1 MSFKELVD
9 KKKRSGGTLRHWRTT
24 RRKIHD
30 FIIFKFE
37 LDDIPLVDIK
47 ESFAEHFYDYLTVS
61 VPESL
66 AENTALKHVSKA
78 KQILK
83 RAKKKKLIKENP
95 IGEFSCYCQDPEVE
109 PLEIYEVDKIYRK
122 SLPIQRLDQAR
133 DGFIFQCFTGFAFQD
148 IRDLLTLDH
157 IIHVGVNGERWLIK
171 KRGKTDVFEMV
182 PILPIIEEL
191 IKKYENHPCRI
202 LHTRLIPIFSNANYN
217 GYLKEIAAICGINR
231 ELKTHLARH
240 TFADIIIN
248 VLGMDLEDLMR
259 MLGHKNIRTTQR
271 YVKIRKIR
279 ISRNIGKTMKILFD
293 KHGKLKPIKADYDR
307 KVA

>member
-1 MSFKELVD
+1 M
-9 KKKRSGGTLRHWRTT
+9 
-24 RRKIHD
+24 
-30 FIIFKFE
+30 
-37 LDDIPLVDIK
+37 
-47 ESFAEHFYDYLTVS
+47 
-61 VPESL
+61 
-66 AENTALKHVSKA
+66 
-78 KQILK
+78 
-83 RAKKKKLIKENP
+83 
-95 IGEFSCYCQDPEVE
+95 
-109 PLEIYEVDKIYRK
+109 
-122 SLPIQRLDQAR
+122 
-133 DGFIFQCFTGFAFQD
+133 
-148 IRDLLTLDH
+148 
-157 IIHVGVNGERWLIK
+157 GVNGERWLIK
-171 KRGKTDVFEMV
+171 KRGKTDVSEMV

-202 LHTRLIPIFSNANYN
+202 LHNRLIPIFSNANYN

-293 KHGKLKPIKADYDR
+293 KHGKLKPIKAYYDR